1 MRSENL
7 CKWLGYAAQK
17 DNPDDTH
24 WIKVVEIFQ
33 AKFRDGNISN
43 KITRNMVVMITEG
56 KSRYFRG
63 VGLVEVLCKFIT
75 GLLKQ
80 RFTLAIVFHD
90 IIHGFQAGSGMGT
103 ASLKANLL
111 QQLTAM
117 RGAVLHEIFLYL
129 QNVYDSI
136 DRYRCLNILMGYS
149 VGTRVIWVLRT
160 YSGRFTMVM
169 KSGGYYGPHF
179 KGCRFVT
186 HGDPSCPLS
195 STCYFKT

>member
-1 MRSENL
+1 MVLIPKGDR
-7 CKWLGYAAQK
+7 
-17 DNPDDTH
+17 
-24 WIKVVEIFQ
+24 
-33 AKFRDGNISN
+33 RD
-43 KITRNMVVMITEG
+43 
-56 KSRYFRG
+56 FRG
-63 VGLVEVLCKFIT
+63 VGLVEVLCKIIT

-136 DRYRCLNILMGYS
+136 DRDRCLNILMGYS